1 MEYISITIYFALFT
15 LTFAI
20 LGYNLL
26 YRERVGGA
34 SQRLGI
40 VFSSSLRRLLY
51 FITAVTLI
59 SLIIIGFFLI
69 LSIFETINKF

>member
-1 MEYISITIYFALFT
+1 MEYISITIYSALFT

-26 YRERVGGA
+26 YSQRVGGV
-34 SQRLGI
+34 SRRLGI
-40 VFSSSLRRLLY
+40 VLSSTLRRLLY
-51 FITAVTLI
+51 FITAATLI

-69 LSIFETINKF
+69 LSIFETIGKF